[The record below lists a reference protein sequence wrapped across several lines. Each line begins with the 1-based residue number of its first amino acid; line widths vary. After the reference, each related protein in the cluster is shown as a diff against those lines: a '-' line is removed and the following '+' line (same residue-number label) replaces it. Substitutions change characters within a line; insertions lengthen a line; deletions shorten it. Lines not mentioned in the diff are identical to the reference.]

1 MLKERIVED
10 VGQMEMPGKS
20 VSIAGLTKLEIQS
33 KENFDL
39 VLDVEIK
46 RDEMTR
52 ISDDWVIDGD
62 FEISTGVL
70 HYGKITGRLVSRGN
84 VVVVAEGARI
94 GGGVVCDVLICTG
107 EITGDIHAD
116 QIVLGETG
124 VIHGGDVHVRKGKFL
139 TCAGSEFSGNLI
151 SL

>member
-1 MLKERIVED
+1 MLNDRIVED
-10 VGQMEMPGKS
+10 VGQMEMPN
-20 VSIAGLTKLEIQS
+20 SINSIGGISKLEMRS
-33 KENFDL
+33 KEDFDL

-52 ISDDWVIDGD
+52 ISEDWSIDGD
-62 FEISTGVL
+62 FELSTGVL
-70 HYGKITGRLVSRGN
+70 HYGKITGKLISRGN
-84 VVVVAEGARI
+84 VVVVAQGARI
-94 GGGVVCDVLICTG
+94 GAGVVCEVLVCTG

-116 QIVLGETG
+116 QIILGETG
-124 VIHGGDVHVRKGKFL
+124 VINGGDVHVRKGKFL